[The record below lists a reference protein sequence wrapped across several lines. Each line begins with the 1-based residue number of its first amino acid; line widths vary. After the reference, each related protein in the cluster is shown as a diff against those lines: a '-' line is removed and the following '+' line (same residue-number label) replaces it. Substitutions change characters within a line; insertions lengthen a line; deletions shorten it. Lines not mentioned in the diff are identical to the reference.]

1 LFFKKNYMQKIAILT
16 GGDSAEYNISLLSA
30 NTVLKHLDKNKYLG
44 IIVHLKDNVYKVGNS
59 QINTEDF
66 SYYKNGI
73 KTKFDKVFIALHGP
87 PAENGLIQDYFDK
100 IKLKYTSCNA
110 KVSSLTFNK
119 YECNK
124 ILQKFG
130 FRCVKPII
138 IRQHEEILE
147 KKIIKITGLPCF
159 VKPNGSGSSYGISKV
174 NKKQDLV
181 KAISKAFEHDNK
193 VIVESFIEGKEIS
206 CGVYFDGNNIIALP
220 ITEIISENEFFDYDA
235 KYNGKSQEITP
246 ARISKQLTLEI
257 KKTTIDIYK
266 KMTLSGICRI
276 DYILKKDKPYIIEIN
291 TIPGLSEESIIPKQ
305 LKVAN
310 ITLSEIFNLSLNN
323 IN

>member
-1 LFFKKNYMQKIAILT
+1 M
-16 GGDSAEYNISLLSA
+16 
-30 NTVLKHLDKNKYLG
+30 
-44 IIVHLKDNVYKVGNS
+44 
-59 QINTEDF
+59 
-66 SYYKNGI
+66 
-73 KTKFDKVFIALHGP
+73 
-87 PAENGLIQDYFDK
+87 
-100 IKLKYTSCNA
+100 
-110 KVSSLTFNK
+110 
-119 YECNK
+119 
-124 ILQKFG
+124 
-130 FRCVKPII
+130 
-138 IRQHEEILE
+138 
-147 KKIIKITGLPCF
+147 TGLPCF

-276 DYILKKDKPYIIEIN
+276 DYILEKDKPYIIEIN

>member
-1 LFFKKNYMQKIAILT
+1 MQKIAILT

-30 NTVLKHLDKNKYLG
+30 NTVLKHLDKKKYLG
-44 IIVHLKDNVYKVGNS
+44 IIVHLKDNIYKVGNA

-66 SYYKNGI
+66 SYYKNGV
-73 KTKFDKVFIALHGP
+73 KTRFDKIFIALHGP

-100 IKLKYTSCNA
+100 VELKYTSCNA

-124 ILQKFG
+124 VLQKFG
-130 FRCVKPII
+130 FRCVSPII
-138 IRQHEEILE
+138 IHQQEKILE
-147 KKIIKITGLPCF
+147 NKIIQKIGLPCF

-174 NKKQDLV
+174 NKKQDLA

-193 VIVESFIEGKEIS
+193 VIVENFIEGKEVS
-206 CGVYFDGNNIIALP
+206 CGVYFDGKNIVALP

-246 ARISKQLTLEI
+246 ARLSIQLTSEI
-257 KKTTIDIYK
+257 NKTTIDIYK

-276 DYILKKDKPYIIEIN
+276 DYIIKKDKPYIIEIN

-310 ITLSEIFNLSLNN
+310 ISLSEIFNLCLNN